1 MGDCDMMPRHRASS
15 RARQHGLAC
24 ARYWTR
30 GGRGG
35 RVGAGRS
42 SPPARDDV
50 PCLRARVGGTPGWSR
65 RSRRGLRRVRVRAGP
80 RRGTGRSCPV
90 SADGPRCDVRAS
102 HPTGAGPGEAPV
114 VPTRRSHRT
123 GPGARRGCPAQRVA
137 LSGVAPAGSARTPSS
152 SATSRQ
158 GPGPRRSA
166 SVSASALASAI
177 PGWCRGGV
185 RDRRGMGATAAG
197 GRNCRRGRGWAP
209 VPFACRDQ
217 DSRGDRR
224 ASSVR
229 ACPGAVA
236 TDVRRPSM
244 GTSCPA

>member
-1 MGDCDMMPRHRASS
+1 MPRLRASS
-15 RARQHGLAC
+15 CARQHGLAC
-24 ARYWTR
+24 ARYWTC

-80 RRGTGRSCPV
+80 RRGAGRSCPV

-114 VPTRRSHRT
+114 VPTRRPHRA
-123 GPGARRGCPAQRVA
+123 GPGARRGCRAQRVA

-166 SVSASALASAI
+166 SVSASALVSAI

-185 RDRRGMGATAAG
+185 RDRRGMGATVAG
-197 GRNCRRGRGWAP
+197 ARNCRRGRGRAP